1 MNTIV
6 TRRRTA
12 GFAGLVAA
20 AAATLSIVAPS
31 ASAEGLG
38 LTEAP
43 AVSAEVATADP
54 VCAVVSDSIDLSGIC
69 TDVRRGHRPS
79 GSAR

>member
-1 MNTIV
+1 MSKFV

-31 ASAEGLG
+31 ASAQGLE

-43 AVSAEVATADP
+43 AAAAEVVTADP
-54 VCAVVSDSIDLSGIC
+54 VCAVVSDNIDLSGIC

-79 GSAR
+79 LSAH